1 MLGIVYDQMACA
13 VAGRVELIQ
22 HVDLQR
28 STVDSWLQCK
38 NMAHSVVQLCK
49 AAVSNVLLVTN

>member
-1 MLGIVYDQMACA
+1 MLGVVNAKTPYA

-22 HVDLQR
+22 HVYLQR

-49 AAVSNVLLVTN
+49 AVVSNVLLVGD